1 MKQQKAAEGRRF
13 FYRRERRG
21 TQRTAAKASSKG
33 SCRCSSSA
41 YSAPSAVK
49 KSAAFCGLIVVL
61 AFVPTL
67 SLAQQTAEARLRAE
81 RDRLEQL
88 RREREQLEARMRE
101 LRGTVHDLSAEVTN
115 LDRQADMTARA
126 VRSLDVQLVSIGEA
140 VDSSTGDLV
149 RAEDELVVKRAMLRR
164 RLIDI
169 YKRGPLHTF
178 EALLAAQSFGE
189 LVSRYKYLHL
199 LALRDR
205 ALVERMEQ
213 LRNRVRRQRGNL
225 VRFQDDIVRTR
236 EERADEERRLRDLE
250 RERGRSLAATQR
262 RARDTEARLRRIA
275 RDEQRITNVIAE
287 LEATRRRAERGGGRV
302 SSTIRTSDLGRLDW
316 PVDGDIIYNFG
327 RVVNPN
333 NTTTR
338 WNGIGIAA
346 AEGTAVKSVAAG
358 SVVVAEMFGTYGLTV
373 IVQHGGGDYSVY
385 GSLSRLAVQKG
396 AVVSKGEVLGY
407 VGAADPE
414 LPPHLHFEMRPQ
426 GRAVDPLEW
435 LRGRR

>member
-1 MKQQKAAEGRRF
+1 
-13 FYRRERRG
+13 
-21 TQRTAAKASSKG
+21 
-33 SCRCSSSA
+33 
-41 YSAPSAVK
+41 
-49 KSAAFCGLIVVL
+49 
-61 AFVPTL
+61 
-67 SLAQQTAEARLRAE
+67 
-81 RDRLEQL
+81 
-88 RREREQLEARMRE
+88 MRE
-101 LRGTVHDLSAEVTN
+101 LRGTVHDLSAEVAN

-205 ALVERMEQ
+205 ALVERMVQ
-213 LRNRVRRQRGNL
+213 LRDRVRRQRSNL
-225 VRFQDDIVRTR
+225 VRFQSDIVRTR
-236 EERADEERRLRDLE
+236 EERAYEEQRLRDLE
-250 RERGRSLAATQR
+250 RERTRSLAATQR

-287 LEATRRRAERGGGRV
+287 LEAARRRAERGGGRV

-316 PVDGDIIYNFG
+316 PVEGDIIYNFG

-346 AEGTAVKSVAAG
+346 PEGSPVKAVSAG

-396 AVVSKGEVLGY
+396 AVVSKGEILGY

>member
-1 MKQQKAAEGRRF
+1 MEGEGSWICCQPVTRPLALCPWPLALLLLLMAPAA
-13 FYRRERRG
+13 
-21 TQRTAAKASSKG
+21 
-33 SCRCSSSA
+33 
-41 YSAPSAVK
+41 AP
-49 KSAAFCGLIVVL
+49 
-61 AFVPTL
+61 
-67 SLAQQTAEARLRAE
+67 AQSPEARLRAE
-81 RDRLEQL
+81 QARLEQL
-88 RREREQLEARMRE
+88 RREREQLETRMRQ
-101 LRGTVHDLSAEVTN
+101 LRGTVHDLSAEVAN

-126 VRSLDVQLVSIGEA
+126 VRSLESQLVSIGEA

-169 YKRGPLHTF
+169 YKRGPLHAV

-205 ALVERMEQ
+205 ALVGRVEQ
-213 LRNRVRRQRGNL
+213 LRDRVRRQRGNL
-225 VRFQDDIVRTR
+225 VRFQRDIERTR
-236 EERADEERRLRDLE
+236 EERAFEEKRLRDLE
-250 RERGRSLAATQR
+250 RERARSLAATQR

-275 RDEQRITNVIAE
+275 RDEQRLTNVIAE
-287 LEATRRRAERGGGRV
+287 LEAARRRAGGGGGRAN
-302 SSTIRTSDLGRLDW
+302 STIRTSDLGRLDW
-316 PVDGDIIYNFG
+316 PVEGEIIYNFG

-346 AEGTAVKSVAAG
+346 SEGTPVKAVSAG
-358 SVVVAEMFGTYGLTV
+358 SVVVAETFGTYGLTV

-385 GSLSRLAVQKG
+385 GSLSRLSVQKG
-396 AVVSKGEVLGY
+396 AVVSKGQVLGV

-435 LRGRR
+435 LRGRQ

>member
-1 MKQQKAAEGRRF
+1 MVAEHRNSLPQMSTDEHGLAVLRPRNPCTSVII
-13 FYRRERRG
+13 RG
-21 TQRTAAKASSKG
+21 KLWLWR
-33 SCRCSSSA
+33 
-41 YSAPSAVK
+41 
-49 KSAAFCGLIVVL
+49 SAAICGSAGLLMFVSPL
-61 AFVPTL
+61 A
-67 SLAQQTAEARLRAE
+67 AQQSPESRLRAE

-88 RREREQLEARMRE
+88 RREREELERRMRQ
-101 LRGTVHDLSAEVTN
+101 LRGTVHDLSSEVAN

-126 VRSLDVQLVSIGEA
+126 VRSLDVQLISIGEA

-205 ALVERMEQ
+205 ALVERVEQ
-213 LRNRVRRQRGNL
+213 LRDRVRRQRGNL
-225 VRFQDDIVRTR
+225 VRFQGDIERTR
-236 EERADEERRLRDLE
+236 EERSDEERRLRDLE
-250 RERGRSLAATQR
+250 RERARSLAATQR
-262 RARDTEARLRRIA
+262 RARDTQARLRRIA
-275 RDEQRITNVIAE
+275 RDEQRLTNVIGE
-287 LEATRRRAERGGGRV
+287 LEAARRRAERGGAGGRA

-316 PVDGDIIYNFG
+316 PVEGDIIYNFG

-346 AEGTAVKSVAAG
+346 SEGTPVKAVAAG
-358 SVVVAEMFGTYGLTV
+358 RVVVAETFGTYGLTV

-385 GSLSRLAVQKG
+385 GSLSRIGVEKG
-396 AVVSKGEVLGY
+396 AVVSKGQVLGF

-414 LPPHLHFEMRPQ
+414 LPAHLHFEMRPQ

>member
-1 MKQQKAAEGRRF
+1 MAAEDRNNCKRQRQPWDGAGIGRLRSHWL
-13 FYRRERRG
+13 RH
-21 TQRTAAKASSKG
+21 
-33 SCRCSSSA
+33 
-41 YSAPSAVK
+41 
-49 KSAAFCGLIVVL
+49 SAAICGSIVLLVV
-61 AFVPTL
+61 APAPGA
-67 SLAQQTAEARLRAE
+67 AQQQSPEARLRAE
-81 RDRLEQL
+81 QNRLEQL
-88 RREREQLEARMRE
+88 RRERAELETRMRQ
-101 LRGTVHDLSAEVTN
+101 LRGTVHDLSAEVAN

-126 VRSLDVQLVSIGEA
+126 VRSLESQLVSIGEA

-169 YKRGPLHTF
+169 YKRGPLHAV

-205 ALVERMEQ
+205 ALVDRVEQ
-213 LRNRVRRQRGNL
+213 LRDRVRRQRGNL
-225 VRFQDDIVRTR
+225 VRFQRDIERTR
-236 EERADEERRLRDLE
+236 EERAFEEKRLRDLE
-250 RERGRSLAATQR
+250 RERARSLAATQR

-275 RDEQRITNVIAE
+275 RDEQRLTNVIAE
-287 LEATRRRAERGGGRV
+287 LEAARRRAGASGGRAN
-302 SSTIRTSDLGRLDW
+302 STIRTSDLGRLDW
-316 PVDGDIIYNFG
+316 PVEGEIIYNFG

-333 NTTTR
+333 NTMTR

-346 AEGTAVKSVAAG
+346 SEGAPVKAVSAG
-358 SVVVAEMFGTYGLTV
+358 SVVVAETFGTYGLTV

-385 GSLSRLAVQKG
+385 GSLSRLSVQKG
-396 AVVSKGEVLGY
+396 AVVSKGQVLGY

-435 LRGRR
+435 LRGRQ

>member
-1 MKQQKAAEGRRF
+1 MTRPLALGPWPLALLLLLAL
-13 FYRRERRG
+13 
-21 TQRTAAKASSKG
+21 TASPA
-33 SCRCSSSA
+33 
-41 YSAPSAVK
+41 
-49 KSAAFCGLIVVL
+49 
-61 AFVPTL
+61 T
-67 SLAQQTAEARLRAE
+67 AQQSPEARLRAE
-81 RDRLEQL
+81 QARLEQL
-88 RREREQLEARMRE
+88 RREREQLETRMRQ
-101 LRGTVHDLSAEVTN
+101 LRGTVHDLSAEVAN

-126 VRSLDVQLVSIGEA
+126 VRSLESQLVSIGEA

-169 YKRGPLHTF
+169 YKRGPLHAV

-205 ALVERMEQ
+205 ALVQRVEQ
-213 LRNRVRRQRGNL
+213 LRDRVRRQRGNL
-225 VRFQDDIVRTR
+225 VRFQRDIERTR
-236 EERADEERRLRDLE
+236 EERAFEEKRLRDLE
-250 RERGRSLAATQR
+250 RERARSLATTQR

-275 RDEQRITNVIAE
+275 RDEQRLTNVIAD
-287 LEATRRRAERGGGRV
+287 LEAARRRAGSSGGRAN
-302 SSTIRTSDLGRLDW
+302 STIRTSDLGRLDW
-316 PVDGDIIYNFG
+316 PVDGEIIYNFG

-346 AEGTAVKSVAAG
+346 AEGAPVKAVSAG
-358 SVVVAEMFGTYGLTV
+358 SVVVAETFGTYGLTV

-385 GSLSRLAVQKG
+385 GSLSRLSVQKG
-396 AVVSKGEVLGY
+396 GVVSKGQVLGF

-435 LRGRR
+435 LRGRQ

>member
-1 MKQQKAAEGRRF
+1 MEPQMAAEGRSNCKRQGHPWDGAGIG
-13 FYRRERRG
+13 RLHSHWLRH
-21 TQRTAAKASSKG
+21 
-33 SCRCSSSA
+33 
-41 YSAPSAVK
+41 
-49 KSAAFCGLIVVL
+49 SAAICGSIVVL
-61 AFVPTL
+61 VVATAPVA
-67 SLAQQTAEARLRAE
+67 AQQPSPEARLRAE
-81 RDRLEQL
+81 QNRLEQL
-88 RREREQLEARMRE
+88 RRERAELETRMRQ
-101 LRGTVHDLSAEVTN
+101 LRGTVHDLSAEVAN

-126 VRSLDVQLVSIGEA
+126 VRSLESQLVSIGEA

-149 RAEDELVVKRAMLRR
+149 RAEDELIVKRVMLRR

-169 YKRGPLHTF
+169 YKRGPLHAV

-205 ALVERMEQ
+205 ALVDRVEQ
-213 LRNRVRRQRGNL
+213 LRDRVRRQRGNL
-225 VRFQDDIVRTR
+225 VRFQRDIERTR
-236 EERADEERRLRDLE
+236 EERAFEEKRLRDLE
-250 RERGRSLAATQR
+250 RERARSLATTQR

-275 RDEQRITNVIAE
+275 RDEQRLTNVIAE
-287 LEATRRRAERGGGRV
+287 LEAARRRAERAGAGGRA

-316 PVDGDIIYNFG
+316 PVEGEIIYNFG

-338 WNGIGIAA
+338 WNGIGIGAD
-346 AEGTAVKSVAAG
+346 EGTPVKAVSAG
-358 SVVVAEMFGTYGLTV
+358 SVVVAETFGTYGLTV

-385 GSLSRLAVQKG
+385 GSLSRLGVQKG
-396 AVVSKGEVLGY
+396 AVVSKGQVLGY

>member
-1 MKQQKAAEGRRF
+1 M
-13 FYRRERRG
+13 
-21 TQRTAAKASSKG
+21 
-33 SCRCSSSA
+33 
-41 YSAPSAVK
+41 V
-49 KSAAFCGLIVVL
+49 LVL
-61 AFVPTL
+61 ATPPAH
-67 SLAQQTAEARLRAE
+67 AQQSAETRLRAE
-81 RDRLEQL
+81 QDRLAQL
-88 RREREQLEARMRE
+88 RREREELERRMRE
-101 LRGTVHDLSAEVTN
+101 LRGTVHDLSSEVAN

-126 VRSLDVQLVSIGEA
+126 VRSLDVQLISIGEA

-205 ALVERMEQ
+205 ALVERVEQ
-213 LRNRVRRQRGNL
+213 LRDRVRRQRGNL
-225 VRFQDDIVRTR
+225 VRFQGDIVRTR
-236 EERADEERRLRDLE
+236 EERADEEQRLRELE
-250 RERGRSLAATQR
+250 RERARSLAATQR

-275 RDEQRITNVIAE
+275 RDEQRLTNVIAE
-287 LEATRRRAERGGGRV
+287 LEAARRRAERGGAGAGGRA

-316 PVDGDIIYNFG
+316 PVEGDIIYSFG

-346 AEGTAVKSVAAG
+346 SEGTPVKAVAAG
-358 SVVVAEMFGTYGLTV
+358 RVVVAETFGTYGLTV

-385 GSLSRLAVQKG
+385 GSLSRLGVEKG
-396 AVVSKGEVLGY
+396 AVVSKAQVLGF

>member
-1 MKQQKAAEGRRF
+1 VGAP
-13 FYRRERRG
+13 
-21 TQRTAAKASSKG
+21 
-33 SCRCSSSA
+33 
-41 YSAPSAVK
+41 APSH
-49 KSAAFCGLIVVL
+49 
-61 AFVPTL
+61 
-67 SLAQQTAEARLRAE
+67 AQQTPEARLRAE

-101 LRGTVHDLSAEVTN
+101 LRGTVHDLSAEVAN

-213 LRNRVRRQRGNL
+213 LRDRVRRQRSNL
-225 VRFQDDIVRTR
+225 VRFQSDIVRTR
-236 EERADEERRLRDLE
+236 EERAYEERRLRDLE
-250 RERGRSLAATQR
+250 QERTRSLAATQR

-275 RDEQRITNVIAE
+275 RDEQRLTNVIAE
-287 LEATRRRAERGGGRV
+287 LEAARRRAERGGERV

-316 PVDGDIIYNFG
+316 PVEGDIIYNFG

-396 AVVSKGEVLGY
+396 AVVSKGAILGY
-407 VGAADPE
+407 VGVADPE

>member
-1 MKQQKAAEGRRF
+1 VKGIRQLRRPLTLPPALGSWPLALLLLALVALPAASQQ
-13 FYRRERRG
+13 
-21 TQRTAAKASSKG
+21 S
-33 SCRCSSSA
+33 
-41 YSAPSAVK
+41 P
-49 KSAAFCGLIVVL
+49 
-61 AFVPTL
+61 
-67 SLAQQTAEARLRAE
+67 EARLRAE
-81 RDRLEQL
+81 QARLEQL
-88 RREREQLEARMRE
+88 RREREQLETRMRQ
-101 LRGTVHDLSAEVTN
+101 LRGTVHDLSAEVAN

-126 VRSLDVQLVSIGEA
+126 VRSLESQLVSIGEA

-149 RAEDELVVKRAMLRR
+149 RAEDELVVKRVMLRR

-169 YKRGPLHTF
+169 YKRGPLHAV

-205 ALVERMEQ
+205 ALVERVEQ
-213 LRNRVRRQRGNL
+213 LRNRVQRQRGNL
-225 VRFQDDIVRTR
+225 VRFQRDIERTR
-236 EERADEERRLRDLE
+236 EERAFEEKRLRDLE
-250 RERGRSLAATQR
+250 RERARSLAATQR

-275 RDEQRITNVIAE
+275 RDEQRLTNVIAD
-287 LEATRRRAERGGGRV
+287 LEAARRRAERGRGGRA

-316 PVDGDIIYNFG
+316 PVEGEIIYNFG

-346 AEGTAVKSVAAG
+346 SEGTPVKAVSAG
-358 SVVVAEMFGTYGLTV
+358 SVVIAETFGTYGLTV

-385 GSLSRLAVQKG
+385 GSLSRLNVQKG
-396 AVVSKGEVLGY
+396 AVVSKGQVLGL

-414 LPPHLHFEMRPQ
+414 LPAHLHFEMRPQ

-435 LRGRR
+435 LRGRQ

>member
-1 MKQQKAAEGRRF
+1 MNEVDPSVAS
-13 FYRRERRG
+13 
-21 TQRTAAKASSKG
+21 TSWPTVRTGAFTWL
-33 SCRCSSSA
+33 RH
-41 YSAPSAVK
+41 
-49 KSAAFCGLIVVL
+49 SAALCGSMVL
-61 AFVPTL
+61 LTL
-67 SLAQQTAEARLRAE
+67 ATTPAAAQQSPEARLRAE
-81 RDRLEQL
+81 QARLEQL
-88 RREREQLEARMRE
+88 RRERAELETRMRQ
-101 LRGTVHDLSAEVTN
+101 LRGTVHDLSAEVAN

-126 VRSLDVQLVSIGEA
+126 VRSLESQLVSIGEA

-169 YKRGPLHTF
+169 YKRGPLHAV

-205 ALVERMEQ
+205 ALVQRVEQ
-213 LRNRVRRQRGNL
+213 LRDRVRRQRGNL
-225 VRFQDDIVRTR
+225 VRFQRDIERTR
-236 EERADEERRLRDLE
+236 EERAFEEKRLRELE
-250 RERGRSLAATQR
+250 RERARSLAATQR

-275 RDEQRITNVIAE
+275 RDEQRLTNVIAE
-287 LEATRRRAERGGGRV
+287 LEAARRRAERGRPSGRA

-316 PVDGDIIYNFG
+316 PVEGEIIYNFG

-346 AEGTAVKSVAAG
+346 AEGAPVKAVSAG
-358 SVVVAEMFGTYGLTV
+358 SVVVAETFGTYGLTV

-385 GSLSRLAVQKG
+385 GSLSRLSVQKG
-396 AVVSKGEVLGY
+396 SVISKGQVLGY

-414 LPPHLHFEMRPQ
+414 LPAHLHFEMRPQ

-435 LRGRR
+435 LRGRQ

>member
-1 MKQQKAAEGRRF
+1 MEPQKAAEGRRPTMP
-13 FYRRERRG
+13 REPCRG
-21 TQRTAAKASSKG
+21 FSHSILRH
-33 SCRCSSSA
+33 
-41 YSAPSAVK
+41 
-49 KSAAFCGLIVVL
+49 SAAFCGFILLFSTVTTT
-61 AFVPTL
+61 AH
-67 SLAQQTAEARLRAE
+67 AQQSPEARLRAE

-88 RREREQLEARMRE
+88 RREREELETRMRQ
-101 LRGTVHDLSAEVTN
+101 LRGTVHDLSAEVAN

-126 VRSLDVQLVSIGEA
+126 VRSLESQLVSIGEA

-149 RAEDELVVKRAMLRR
+149 RAEDELVVKRAMLRQ

-169 YKRGPLHTF
+169 YKRGPLHTV

-205 ALVERMEQ
+205 ALVERVEQ
-213 LRNRVRRQRGNL
+213 LRDRVRRQRANL
-225 VRFQDDIVRTR
+225 VRFQSDIERTR
-236 EERADEERRLRDLE
+236 TERADEEQRLRRLEQE
-250 RERGRSLAATQR
+250 RARSLASTRR

-275 RDEQRITNVIAE
+275 RDEQRLTNVIAE
-287 LEATRRRAERGGGRV
+287 LEAARRRDERGRPGARS

-316 PVDGDIIYNFG
+316 PVEGEIIYNFG

-338 WNGIGIAA
+338 WNGIGISAS
-346 AEGTAVKSVAAG
+346 EGTAVKSVAAG
-358 SVVVAEMFGTYGLTV
+358 SVVVAESFGTYGLTV

-385 GSLSRLAVQKG
+385 GSLSSIAVAKG
-396 AVVSKGEVLGY
+396 AVVSKGQVLGN
-407 VGAADPE
+407 VGSADPE

-435 LRGRR
+435 LRGQL

>member
-1 MKQQKAAEGRRF
+1 MAAQKRNDPTRQRPWHSAGIGRSRSQWL
-13 FYRRERRG
+13 RH
-21 TQRTAAKASSKG
+21 
-33 SCRCSSSA
+33 
-41 YSAPSAVK
+41 
-49 KSAAFCGLIVVL
+49 SAAFCGCIVFL
-61 AFVPTL
+61 AVATTPAA
-67 SLAQQTAEARLRAE
+67 SQQSPEARLRAE
-81 RDRLEQL
+81 QNRLEQL
-88 RREREQLEARMRE
+88 RRERAELETRMRQ
-101 LRGTVHDLSAEVTN
+101 LRGTVHDLSAEVAN

-126 VRSLDVQLVSIGEA
+126 VRSLESQLVSIGEA

-169 YKRGPLHTF
+169 YKRGPLHTV
-178 EALLAAQSFGE
+178 EALLAAQSFGD

-205 ALVERMEQ
+205 ALVERVEQ
-213 LRNRVRRQRGNL
+213 LRDRVRRQRGNL
-225 VRFQDDIVRTR
+225 VRFQRDIERTR
-236 EERADEERRLRDLE
+236 EERAFEEKRLRDLE
-250 RERGRSLAATQR
+250 RERARSLAATQR

-275 RDEQRITNVIAE
+275 RDEQRLTNVIAE
-287 LEATRRRAERGGGRV
+287 LEAARRRAERGRPSGRAN
-302 SSTIRTSDLGRLDW
+302 STIRTSDLGRLDW
-316 PVDGDIIYNFG
+316 PVEGEIIYSFG

-346 AEGTAVKSVAAG
+346 TEGSPVKAVSAG
-358 SVVVAEMFGTYGLTV
+358 SVVVAETFGTYGLTV

-385 GSLSRLAVQKG
+385 GSLSRLSVQKG
-396 AVVSKGEVLGY
+396 AVISKGQVLGF

-435 LRGRR
+435 LRGRQ

>member
-1 MKQQKAAEGRRF
+1 MAAECRRHCKRQPLPCLRHSVAICGF
-13 FYRRERRG
+13 V
-21 TQRTAAKASSKG
+21 AALALM
-33 SCRCSSSA
+33 A
-41 YSAPSAVK
+41 APA
-49 KSAAFCGLIVVL
+49 
-61 AFVPTL
+61 P
-67 SLAQQTAEARLRAE
+67 AQQSPEARLRAE

-88 RREREQLEARMRE
+88 RREREQLETRMRD
-101 LRGTVHDLSAEVTN
+101 LRGTVHDLSAEVAN

-126 VRSLDVQLVSIGEA
+126 VRSLEAQLVSIGEA

-169 YKRGPLHTF
+169 YKRGPLHTV

-205 ALVERMEQ
+205 ALVERVEQ

-225 VRFQDDIVRTR
+225 VRFQFDIQRTR

-250 RERGRSLAATQR
+250 KERAQSLAATRR

-275 RDEQRITNVIAE
+275 RDEQRLTNVIAE
-287 LEATRRRAERGGGRV
+287 LEAARRRAERGRPSGRA
-302 SSTIRTSDLGRLDW
+302 SSTIRTSDFGQLDW

-346 AEGTAVKSVAAG
+346 SEGTPVKAVSAG
-358 SVVVAEMFGTYGLTV
+358 SVVVATTFGTYGLTV

-385 GSLSRLAVQKG
+385 GSLSRLAVEKG
-396 AVVSKGEVLGY
+396 AVVSKGQVLGF

-435 LRGRR
+435 LRGRQ

>member
-1 MKQQKAAEGRRF
+1 MAAESRRNCTL
-13 FYRRERRG
+13 RWRLLRHS
-21 TQRTAAKASSKG
+21 AAICG
-33 SCRCSSSA
+33 SIA
-41 YSAPSAVK
+41 LLAMYPSA
-49 KSAAFCGLIVVL
+49 AAG
-61 AFVPTL
+61 
-67 SLAQQTAEARLRAE
+67 QQQSPEARLRAE
-81 RDRLEQL
+81 QARLEQL
-88 RREREQLEARMRE
+88 RRERAELETRMRQ
-101 LRGTVHDLSAEVTN
+101 LRGTVHDLSAEVAN
-115 LDRQADMTARA
+115 IDRQADMTARA
-126 VRSLDVQLVSIGEA
+126 VRSLESQLVSIGEA

-149 RAEDELVVKRAMLRR
+149 RAEDELVVKRAMLRS

-169 YKRGPLHTF
+169 YKRGPLHAV

-205 ALVERMEQ
+205 ALVERVEQ
-213 LRNRVRRQRGNL
+213 LRDRVRRQRGNL
-225 VRFQDDIVRTR
+225 VRFQRDIERTR
-236 EERADEERRLRDLE
+236 EERAFEEKRLRDLE
-250 RERGRSLAATQR
+250 RERARSLAATQR

-275 RDEQRITNVIAE
+275 RDEQRLTNVIAD
-287 LEATRRRAERGGGRV
+287 LEAVRRRAERGRPSGRAN
-302 SSTIRTSDLGRLDW
+302 STIRTSDLGQLDW

-346 AEGTAVKSVAAG
+346 TEGTPVKSVSAG
-358 SVVVAEMFGTYGLTV
+358 SVVVAETFGTYGLTV

-385 GSLSRLAVQKG
+385 GSLSRLSVQKG
-396 AVVSKGEVLGY
+396 AVISKGQVLGF

-435 LRGRR
+435 LRRQ

>member
-1 MKQQKAAEGRRF
+1 LGW
-13 FYRRERRG
+13 
-21 TQRTAAKASSKG
+21 
-33 SCRCSSSA
+33 
-41 YSAPSAVK
+41 
-49 KSAAFCGLIVVL
+49 SAAQCQSVGICVVFSRAL
-61 AFVPTL
+61 LLVALVTVPAA
-67 SLAQQTAEARLRAE
+67 AQQSPEARLRAE

-88 RREREQLEARMRE
+88 RREREQLETRMRE
-101 LRGTVHDLSAEVTN
+101 LRGTVHDLSAEVAN

-126 VRSLDVQLVSIGEA
+126 VRSLETQLVSIGEA

-169 YKRGPLHTF
+169 YKRGPLHTV

-205 ALVERMEQ
+205 ALVERVEQ

-225 VRFQDDIVRTR
+225 VRFQFDIQRTR

-250 RERGRSLAATQR
+250 RERAQSLAATRR

-275 RDEQRITNVIAE
+275 RDEQRLTNVIAE
-287 LEATRRRAERGGGRV
+287 LEAARRRAERGRPSGRAN
-302 SSTIRTSDLGRLDW
+302 STIRTSDLGQLDW

-346 AEGTAVKSVAAG
+346 SEGTPVKAVSAG
-358 SVVVAEMFGTYGLTV
+358 SVVVAETFGTYGLTV

-396 AVVSKGEVLGY
+396 AVVSKGQVLGF
-407 VGAADPE
+407 VGVADPE

-435 LRGRR
+435 LRGRQ

>member
-1 MKQQKAAEGRRF
+1 MLLLLAV
-13 FYRRERRG
+13 
-21 TQRTAAKASSKG
+21 TSTAA
-33 SCRCSSSA
+33 
-41 YSAPSAVK
+41 
-49 KSAAFCGLIVVL
+49 
-61 AFVPTL
+61 
-67 SLAQQTAEARLRAE
+67 AQQSPEARLRAE

-88 RREREQLEARMRE
+88 RREREQLEVRMRQ
-101 LRGTVHDLSAEVTN
+101 LRGTVHDLSAEVAN

-126 VRSLDVQLVSIGEA
+126 VRSLESQLVSIGEA

-149 RAEDELVVKRAMLRR
+149 RAEDELVVKRAMLRK

-169 YKRGPLHTF
+169 YKRGPLHTV

-205 ALVERMEQ
+205 ALVERVEQ
-213 LRNRVRRQRGNL
+213 LRNRVRRERANL
-225 VRFQDDIVRTR
+225 VRFQNDIERTR
-236 EERADEERRLRDLE
+236 EERAHEERRLRDLE
-250 RERGRSLAATQR
+250 KERARSLASARR
-262 RARDTEARLRRIA
+262 RARDTEARLRRIQ
-275 RDEQRITNVIAE
+275 RDEQRLSNVIAN
-287 LEATRRRAERGGGRV
+287 LEAERRRAERSRPGTTRG

-316 PVDGDIIYNFG
+316 PVDGEIIYNFG

-338 WNGIGIAA
+338 WNGIGISA
-346 AEGTAVKSVAAG
+346 AEGTAVKAVAAG

-385 GSLSRLAVQKG
+385 GSLSRIAVAKG
-396 AVVSKGEVLGY
+396 AVVSKGATLGY
-407 VGAADPE
+407 VGSADPE

-435 LRGRR
+435 LRGQR

>member
-1 MKQQKAAEGRRF
+1 MTA
-13 FYRRERRG
+13 RRG
-21 TQRTAAKASSKG
+21 RPPRQMHLRLTELIFGCLVFVTVGAASG
-33 SCRCSSSA
+33 
-41 YSAPSAVK
+41 V
-49 KSAAFCGLIVVL
+49 
-61 AFVPTL
+61 
-67 SLAQQTAEARLRAE
+67 AQQSPEARLRAE

-88 RREREQLEARMRE
+88 RSERQELETRMRQ
-101 LRGTVHDLSAEVTN
+101 LRGTVHDLSAEVAN
-115 LDRQADMTARA
+115 LDRQADMTSRA
-126 VRSLDVQLVSIGEA
+126 VRSLESQLVSIGEA

-149 RAEDELVVKRAMLRR
+149 RAEDELVVKRAMLQR

-169 YKRGPLHTF
+169 YKRGPLHTV

-205 ALVERMEQ
+205 ALVERVEQ
-213 LRNRVRRQRGNL
+213 LRDRVRRQRGNL
-225 VRFQDDIVRTR
+225 VRFQSDIQRTR
-236 EERADEERRLRDLE
+236 EERAEEEQRLRRLEQE
-250 RERGRSLAATQR
+250 RARSLASTRR
-262 RARDTEARLRRIA
+262 RARDTEAHLRRIA
-275 RDEQRITNVIAE
+275 RDEQRLTNVIAE
-287 LEATRRRAERGGGRV
+287 LEAARRRAERARPGAPSG
-302 SSTIRTSDLGRLDW
+302 STIRTSDLGRLDW
-316 PVDGDIIYNFG
+316 PVEGEIIYSFG

-346 AEGTAVKSVAAG
+346 SEGAPVKSVAAG
-358 SVVVAEMFGTYGLTV
+358 SVVVAETFGTYGLTV

-385 GSLSRLAVQKG
+385 GSLSRIAVEKG
-396 AVVSKGEVLGY
+396 AVVSKGQVLGS
-407 VGAADPE
+407 VGAADPD

>member
-1 MKQQKAAEGRRF
+1 MEQSPGRRVP
-13 FYRRERRG
+13 RG
-21 TQRTAAKASSKG
+21 LVRSTQYAGFLLLLAG
-33 SCRCSSSA
+33 
-41 YSAPSAVK
+41 AVTP
-49 KSAAFCGLIVVL
+49 LV
-61 AFVPTL
+61 
-67 SLAQQTAEARLRAE
+67 AQQSPEARLRAE
-81 RDRLEQL
+81 RERLEQL
-88 RREREQLEARMRE
+88 RREREQLETRMLQ
-101 LRGTVHDLSAEVTN
+101 LRGTVHDLSAEVAN

-126 VRSLDVQLVSIGEA
+126 VRSLESQLVSIGEA

-149 RAEDELVVKRAMLRR
+149 RAEDELVVKRSMLRR

-169 YKRGPLHTF
+169 YKRGPLHTV
-178 EALLAAQSFGE
+178 EALLAAQSFGN

-205 ALVERMEQ
+205 ALVERVEQ

-225 VRFQDDIVRTR
+225 VRFQHDIERTR
-236 EERADEERRLRDLE
+236 EERAYEEKRLRELE
-250 RERGRSLAATQR
+250 KERAQSLAATQR

-275 RDEQRITNVIAE
+275 RDEQRLTNVIGE
-287 LEATRRRAERGGGRV
+287 LEAARRRAERGRPSGRAN
-302 SSTIRTSDLGRLDW
+302 STIRTSDLGQLDW

-346 AEGTAVKSVAAG
+346 SEGTPVKAVSAG
-358 SVVVAEMFGTYGLTV
+358 SVVVAETFGTYGLTV

-385 GSLSRLAVQKG
+385 GSLSRIGVQKG
-396 AVVSKGEVLGY
+396 AVVSKGQVLGF

-414 LPPHLHFEMRPQ
+414 LPAHLHFEMRPQ

-435 LRGRR
+435 LRGRQ

>member
-1 MKQQKAAEGRRF
+1 MAADCRRDGNGERRRF
-13 FYRRERRG
+13 L
-21 TQRTAAKASSKG
+21 SSL
-33 SCRCSSSA
+33 RQ
-41 YSAPSAVK
+41 
-49 KSAAFCGLIVVL
+49 SAAICGSMVL
-61 AFVPTL
+61 LALATAPAW
-67 SLAQQTAEARLRAE
+67 AQQPPEARLRTE

-88 RREREQLEARMRE
+88 RREREQLETRMRE
-101 LRGTVHDLSAEVTN
+101 LRGTVHDLSAEVAN

-126 VRSLDVQLVSIGEA
+126 VRSLESQLVSIGEA

-169 YKRGPLHTF
+169 YKRGPLHTV

-205 ALVERMEQ
+205 ALVERVEQ
-213 LRNRVRRQRGNL
+213 LRNRIRRQRGNL
-225 VRFQDDIVRTR
+225 VRFQHDIQRTR
-236 EERADEERRLRDLE
+236 EERAEEEQRLRELE
-250 RERGRSLAATQR
+250 KERARSLAATRR

-275 RDEQRITNVIAE
+275 RDEQRLTNVIAE
-287 LEATRRRAERGGGRV
+287 LEAARRRAERGRPSGRA
-302 SSTIRTSDLGRLDW
+302 SSTIRTSDLGQLDW

-346 AEGTAVKSVAAG
+346 PEGTSVKAVSAG
-358 SVVVAEMFGTYGLTV
+358 SVVVAETFGTYGLTV

-385 GSLSRLAVQKG
+385 GSLSSLAVQKG
-396 AVVSKGEVLGY
+396 AVVSKGQVLGL

-435 LRGRR
+435 LRGRQ

>member
-1 MKQQKAAEGRRF
+1 MAAEGGSLVP
-13 FYRRERRG
+13 YRWQLLRL
-21 TQRTAAKASSKG
+21 
-33 SCRCSSSA
+33 
-41 YSAPSAVK
+41 
-49 KSAAFCGLIVVL
+49 SAAICGSVMLL
-61 AFVPTL
+61 ATANAPAD
-67 SLAQQTAEARLRAE
+67 AQQSPEARLRAE
-81 RDRLEQL
+81 QARLEQL
-88 RREREQLEARMRE
+88 RREREQLETRMRQ
-101 LRGTVHDLSAEVTN
+101 LRGTVHDLSAEVAN

-126 VRSLDVQLVSIGEA
+126 VRSLELQLVSIGEA

-169 YKRGPLHTF
+169 YKRGPLHAV
-178 EALLAAQSFGE
+178 EALLAAQSFGD

-205 ALVERMEQ
+205 ALVERVEQ
-213 LRNRVRRQRGNL
+213 LRDRVRRQRGNL
-225 VRFQDDIVRTR
+225 VRFQRDIERTR
-236 EERADEERRLRDLE
+236 EERAFEEKRLRDLE
-250 RERGRSLAATQR
+250 RERARSLAATQR

-275 RDEQRITNVIAE
+275 RDEQRLTNVIAE
-287 LEATRRRAERGGGRV
+287 LEAARRRAERARPGARA

-316 PVDGDIIYNFG
+316 PVDGEIIYNFG

-346 AEGTAVKSVAAG
+346 SEGTPVKAVSAG
-358 SVVVAEMFGTYGLTV
+358 SVVVAETFGTYGLTV

-385 GSLSRLAVQKG
+385 GSLSRLSVQKG
-396 AVVSKGEVLGY
+396 AVVSKGQVLGH

-435 LRGRR
+435 LRGRQ

>member
-1 MKQQKAAEGRRF
+1 
-13 FYRRERRG
+13 
-21 TQRTAAKASSKG
+21 
-33 SCRCSSSA
+33 
-41 YSAPSAVK
+41 
-49 KSAAFCGLIVVL
+49 
-61 AFVPTL
+61 
-67 SLAQQTAEARLRAE
+67 
-81 RDRLEQL
+81 
-88 RREREQLEARMRE
+88 MRE
-101 LRGTVHDLSAEVTN
+101 LRGTVHDLSSEVAN

-126 VRSLDVQLVSIGEA
+126 VRSLDVQLISIGEA

-205 ALVERMEQ
+205 ALVERVEQ
-213 LRNRVRRQRGNL
+213 LRDRVRRQRGNL
-225 VRFQDDIVRTR
+225 VRFQGDIVRTR

-250 RERGRSLAATQR
+250 RERARSLAATQR

-275 RDEQRITNVIAE
+275 RDEQRLTNVIAE
-287 LEATRRRAERGGGRV
+287 LEAARRRSERGGAGGRA

-316 PVDGDIIYNFG
+316 PVEGDIIYNFG

-346 AEGTAVKSVAAG
+346 GEGTPVKAVAAG
-358 SVVVAEMFGTYGLTV
+358 RVVVAETFGTYGLTV

-385 GSLSRLAVQKG
+385 GSLSRIGVAKG
-396 AVVSKGEVLGY
+396 AVVSKSQVLGF

-435 LRGRR
+435 LRGRQ